1 MESELIR
8 QVFTAVAVV
17 VDVDLVQ
24 NGVVEGR
31 EIRPSSRRLE
41 RDVIRNHRDGIRT
54 IRTDECIDVRVVCGR
69 ILADERGF
77 AVARRSTCH
86 HQKPDKQRDDTC
98 KEKRLLHVIPPY
110 GSAGAHTYTIRF
122 ALRVT
127 NEFGCAGR
135 DGAAL
140 LSQRQGGLLHYAGV
154 IAIAQRGGGRPG
166 RTPSRRLVSP
176 SPRARQDGRPS

>member
-8 QVFTAVAVV
+8 QVFTAVAVI

-41 RDVIRNHRDGIRT
+41 RDVIRNDCDGIRT

-69 ILADERGF
+69 ILADERCF

-110 GSAGAHTYTIRF
+110 WSAG
-122 ALRVT
+122 
-127 NEFGCAGR
+127 
-135 DGAAL
+135 GAYMHL
-140 LSQRQGGLLHYAGV
+140 PYSSTGG
-154 IAIAQRGGGRPG
+154 
-166 RTPSRRLVSP
+166 
-176 SPRARQDGRPS
+176 ARIWM